1 MTTRLIRAI
10 KTGQSR
16 LGWDDATYRSVLVRL
31 TGKDSAKKCSIR
43 ELEDVIEY
51 MHSQGFPRQA
61 PKGKGRRPNVAEQR
75 KAIVAKIEALL
86 AEDGL
91 SWAYA
96 EGIALQMWNE
106 SLLEW
111 LNNKDDPFDNKK
123 INAVMFA
130 MVKRAR
136 KKKKKKQKQEKQK

>member
-1 MTTRLIRAI
+1 MTPITKRLIGVI
-10 KTGQSR
+10 KTGQSL

-31 TGKDSAKKCSIR
+31 TGKSSSTKCSIR
-43 ELEDVIEY
+43 ELEDVKEY
-51 MHSQGFPRQA
+51 MHSKGFPRQA

-86 AEDGL
+86 AEGGL

-123 INAVMFA
+123 IHAVMVA

-136 KKKKKKQKQEKQK
+136 KKRKQDKQK